1 MIQKVISTEEKILT
15 YHEITI
21 KVAEESKDALL
32 ARLSEMGCLGTMD
45 AGDTD
50 GGIVAYFGE
59 GADIAHLTEQLDGFR
74 DVLAA
79 SGLDAALTFEAVS
92 LPDRDWNEVWKKNIV
107 PLDIGGVFAIVPSWE
122 KELPDRINLVLDPG
136 MVFGTGH
143 HHSTQSSLLLIRRF
157 MQEGSKDR
165 FLDIGTGT
173 GVLAIAASKLG
184 FREVV
189 GVDIDPLAVDA
200 APRNIALN
208 RLDNVVIREG
218 DITASEGTFDFI
230 AGNLL
235 SEIIIS
241 IAPEIAAK
249 LKDRGTVVLS
259 GIMTGQ
265 EDGVRDAL
273 ERTGL
278 KCIEKVVAD
287 VWVSLVCRRLDS
299 FRA

>member
-1 MIQKVISTEEKILT
+1 MT

-32 ARLSEMGCLGTMD
+32 ARLSEMGCIGTMD
-45 AGDTD
+45 SGDAD

-59 GADIAHLTEQLDGFR
+59 GADIAHLTEQLAGFR
-74 DVLAA
+74 RTLAA
-79 SGLDAALTFEAVS
+79 SGLDAALMFETAS

-122 KELPDRINLVLDPG
+122 KEQPERINLVLDPG

-249 LKDRGTVVLS
+249 LKDSGTVVLS

-265 EDGVRDAL
+265 EDGVIDAI

>member
-1 MIQKVISTEEKILT
+1 M
-15 YHEITI
+15 
-21 KVAEESKDALL
+21 
-32 ARLSEMGCLGTMD
+32 
-45 AGDTD
+45 
-50 GGIVAYFGE
+50 
-59 GADIAHLTEQLDGFR
+59 
-74 DVLAA
+74 
-79 SGLDAALTFEAVS
+79 
-92 LPDRDWNEVWKKNIV
+92 PDRDWNEVWKKNIV

-122 KELPDRINLVLDPG
+122 KEQPDRINLVLDPG

-157 MQEGSKDR
+157 MQEGSKGR

-208 RLDNVVIREG
+208 RLDNIVIREG
-218 DITASEGTFDFI
+218 GINAAEGTFDFI

-241 IAPEIAAK
+241 IATEIAAK
-249 LKDRGTVVLS
+249 LKDSGTVVLS

-265 EDGVRDAL
+265 EDGVLDAT

-287 VWVSLVCRRLDS
+287 VWVSLVLRRT
-299 FRA
+299 

>member
-1 MIQKVISTEEKILT
+1 MT